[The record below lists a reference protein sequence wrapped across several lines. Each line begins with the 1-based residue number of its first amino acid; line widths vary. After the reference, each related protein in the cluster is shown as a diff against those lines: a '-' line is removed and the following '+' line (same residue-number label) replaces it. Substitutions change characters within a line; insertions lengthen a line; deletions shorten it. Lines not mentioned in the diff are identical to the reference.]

1 MLLKGSTKTHP
12 NNDTFFGYLVISSMI
27 VARTSCYKGW
37 KLEYNGYLMAGY
49 YKYNAGTMH
58 RCVAH
63 NPESLPGEGNTDSNG
78 YLLYWRREDAIHGSV
93 HRMLMVKKLLVSC
106 LV

>member
-1 MLLKGSTKTHP
+1 
-12 NNDTFFGYLVISSMI
+12 MI

-37 KLEYNGYLMAGY
+37 KLGYNGYLMAGY
-49 YKYNAGTMH
+49 YKYNAGTMY
-58 RCVAH
+58 RCVDH
-63 NPESLPGEGNTDSNG
+63 NPESLPGDGNTDSNG

-93 HRMLMVKKLLVSC
+93 HRMLMVKKLLVLC

>member
-1 MLLKGSTKTHP
+1 
-12 NNDTFFGYLVISSMI
+12 MI

-58 RCVAH
+58 RCVDH
-63 NPESLPGEGNTDSNG
+63 NPESLPGDGNTDSNG

-93 HRMLMVKKLLVSC
+93 HRMLMVKKLLVLC

>member
-1 MLLKGSTKTHP
+1 
-12 NNDTFFGYLVISSMI
+12 MI

-49 YKYNAGTMH
+49 YKYNAGTMY
-58 RCVAH
+58 RCVDH
-63 NPESLPGEGNTDSNG
+63 NPESLPGDGNTDSNG
-78 YLLYWRREDAIHGSV
+78 YLLYWRREDAIHRSV
-93 HRMLMVKKLLVSC
+93 HRMLMVKKLLVLC

>member
-37 KLEYNGYLMAGY
+37 KLEYNGYFLAGY

-58 RCVAH
+58 RCVDH
-63 NPESLPGEGNTDSNG
+63 NPESLPGDGNTDSNG